1 MLRLVENH
9 SLPRTAAFFDLD
21 KTVIAKSSTLTFSKS
36 FYQGGLINR
45 HAQAFGRVARTV
57 DFGLYSSEFAD
68 RGSRTIT
75 GGRPLHARLPVVGL
89 TARAGAAG
97 ATAHGG
103 VHRRGPGPGFGA
115 RPVGARSAPL
125 RPPARGGQFTP
136 FARPGPTGAS
146 GSSSGGVMG
155 RQTSNLVSPG
165 CEYAL
170 MSPWCLL
177 TTIR

>member
-75 GGRPLHARLPVVGL
+75 GGRPLHARLPWLGSL
-89 TARAGAAG
+89 
-97 ATAHGG
+97 
-103 VHRRGPGPGFGA
+103 PGQA
-115 RPVGARSAPL
+115 
-125 RPPARGGQFTP
+125 PPARLLMAGYIDAARALVSELGLSAPAPRRSVRQP
-136 FARPGPTGAS
+136 AAVSSLRSLGPGRRARP
-146 GSSSGGVMG
+146 
-155 RQTSNLVSPG
+155 
-165 CEYAL
+165 AL
-170 MSPWCLL
+170 
-177 TTIR
+177 RAVV